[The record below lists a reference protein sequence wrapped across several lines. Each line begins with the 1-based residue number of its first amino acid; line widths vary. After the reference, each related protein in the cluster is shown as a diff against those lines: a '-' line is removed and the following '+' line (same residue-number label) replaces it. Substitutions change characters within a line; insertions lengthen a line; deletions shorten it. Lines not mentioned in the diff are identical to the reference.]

1 MEASGWRSYE
11 FRPVTIT
18 GQQVAETARFIS
30 RYCEGYGRT
39 INGTWCDCDAKVF
52 LPGPVGFVRKLW
64 FAIVQR
70 HAWSLTTISPNTKS
84 GKNQHE
90 GHPI

>member
-30 RYCEGYGRT
+30 RY
-39 INGTWCDCDAKVF
+39 WCDCDAKVF